1 MVRTRGLGRALAS
14 VRGRDMGQDE
24 HHVDVRRQ
32 CRPIAS
38 AHRQQVHVDVT
49 KDVPQVTEDVPH
61 MDKDIPKRTAN
72 VDAADVEG
80 IAIDG
85 AEGSPADHV
94 KGFPGG
100 PRDPSVLTLFAV
112 HEAHSIWSGEV
123 F

>member
-1 MVRTRGLGRALAS
+1 
-14 VRGRDMGQDE
+14 MGQDE
-24 HHVDVRRQ
+24 HHADVPWQRRPTTSARRQ
-32 CRPIAS
+32 R
-38 AHRQQVHVDVT
+38 VHVE
-49 KDVPQVTEDVPH
+49 VTEDVPH
-61 MDKDIPKRTAN
+61 MDEDIPERTAD
-72 VDAADVEG
+72 VDVADVEG

>member
-49 KDVPQVTEDVPH
+49 KDVPQVTEDAPH
-61 MDKDIPKRTAN
+61 MDEDIPERTAN

-85 AEGSPADHV
+85 AEGSPADHAE
-94 KGFPGG
+94 GFLGG
-100 PRDPSVLTLFAV
+100 SCDPLVLTSFADHV
-112 HEAHSIWSGEV
+112 AHSIWSGEV